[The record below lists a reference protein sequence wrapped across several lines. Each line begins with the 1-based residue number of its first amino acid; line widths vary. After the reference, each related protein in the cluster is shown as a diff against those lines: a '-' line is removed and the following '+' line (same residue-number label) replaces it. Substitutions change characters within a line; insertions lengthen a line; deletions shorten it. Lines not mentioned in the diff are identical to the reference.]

1 MGGFFNYINRCRLDY
16 AAKYKAENPAASVED
31 IAMSSGFGSRQ
42 SFYNARKQ
50 LEK

>member
-1 MGGFFNYINRCRLDY
+1 MEEV
-16 AAKYKAENPAASVED
+16 ATA
-31 IAMSSGFGSRQ
+31 SGFGSRQ